1 MFEIHSAYLNISN
14 NLQIASSSIESSP
27 EIITM
32 SSKGNLLTPQE
43 VADELQ
49 LNLLT
54 IYRYIKSKK
63 ILAIRLG
70 RTYRIQKND
79 LEAFIESNK
88 TY

>member
-1 MFEIHSAYLNISN
+1 MAPHDH
-14 NLQIASSSIESSP
+14 
-27 EIITM
+27 
-32 SSKGNLLTPQE
+32 LLTPQE
-43 VADELQ
+43 VADKLQ

-70 RTYRIQKND
+70 RTYRIAKKD
-79 LEAFIESNK
+79 LNIFIESHK

>member
-1 MFEIHSAYLNISN
+1 M
-14 NLQIASSSIESSP
+14 
-27 EIITM
+27 
-32 SSKGNLLTPQE
+32 TPQE

-54 IYRYIKSKK
+54 IYRYIKYKK

-70 RTYRIQKND
+70 RTYRIHKKD
-79 LEAFIESNK
+79 LDIFIESNK

>member
-1 MFEIHSAYLNISN
+1 
-14 NLQIASSSIESSP
+14 
-27 EIITM
+27 M

>member
-1 MFEIHSAYLNISN
+1 
-14 NLQIASSSIESSP
+14 
-27 EIITM
+27 M
-32 SSKGNLLTPQE
+32 SLSKQLLTPQE

-70 RTYRIQKND
+70 RAYRIHKKD
-79 LEAFIESNK
+79 LYEFIESNK